1 MTITDG
7 RGRGGEGRG
16 VVTRIRIHK
25 KQFLLFAGHI
35 CDDNEVSCLQLA
47 KEGACDAYPT
57 WMLLTCRKSCGNCG
71 CDDLAANC
79 SSLAKEEKC
88 FHDDH
93 VNWMLRN
100 CQRSCK
106 VCLGKI
112 TIIQASFSESG
123 PSTEGMSDVSDKEQ
137 TASTT
142 ATTTATAIIL
152 LLCVIHKDR
161 KKNPPEK
168 VIQTINIQIGYFK

>member
-1 MTITDG
+1 MLFFMYLDEYDVFEMFDDLNI
-7 RGRGGEGRG
+7 
-16 VVTRIRIHK
+16 
-25 KQFLLFAGHI
+25 KQFGSGHV
-35 CDDNEVSCLQLA
+35 CDDHEASCLQLA

-71 CDDLAANC
+71 CEDLAANC

-88 FHDDH
+88 LHDDH

-112 TIIQASFSESG
+112 TKTQASISELG
-123 PSTEGMSDVSDKEQ
+123 LSTIRG
-137 TASTT
+137 T
-142 ATTTATAIIL
+142 
-152 LLCVIHKDR
+152 
-161 KKNPPEK
+161 
-168 VIQTINIQIGYFK
+168 F